1 MKDLIGSY
9 ISRITYNDIKCF
21 LEKNHY
27 QVNDNDLE
35 TILFYIKNYWE
46 QVYNG
51 DTSVFEEIK
60 PKISESSYQT
70 MISLYNQYKCFL

>member
-1 MKDLIGSY
+1 MKNLIGSY
-9 ISRITYNDIKCF
+9 INRITGSDIKCF
-21 LEKNHY
+21 LEKNNY
-27 QVNDNDLE
+27 QVIDNDLE

-46 QVYNG
+46 QVYDG